1 MKGGAIFNKKLE
13 KENKDLKD
21 KLKKLEAENKK
32 LKEKIKG
39 LEKDNKQEKKKRY
52 DCLYDLKKLRD
63 PPKKK
68 ATTGLSKGDIKII
81 NKLINKINK

>member
-1 MKGGAIFNKKLE
+1 MKGGALFNNKKLE

-21 KLKKLEAENKK
+21 KLKILEAENKK
-32 LKEKIKG
+32 LKQKVKG
-39 LEKDNKQEKKKRY
+39 LEKENKEEKKKRY

-68 ATTGLSKGDIKII
+68 ATTGLSKNDII
-81 NKLINKINK
+81 